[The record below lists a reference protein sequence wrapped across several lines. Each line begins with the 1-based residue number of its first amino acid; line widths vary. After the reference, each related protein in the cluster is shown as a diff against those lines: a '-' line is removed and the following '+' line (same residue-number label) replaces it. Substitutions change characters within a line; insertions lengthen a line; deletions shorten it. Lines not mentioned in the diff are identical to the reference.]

1 MPNLADNEICP
12 VNKSEIINK
21 CKFFLAKKAEHE
33 KVSADKYENANN
45 CWHLHVY

>member
-1 MPNLADNEICP
+1 MPNLADNEICSA
-12 VNKSEIINK
+12 NISEIINK

-33 KVSADKYENANN
+33 NFSANKDENANY